1 MRNVLLVLMLVACTK
16 TSERTATTGSGGS
29 AAISV
34 VPVPPATPDAAQ
46 ADAAPPKPV
55 SNDIAIPANH
65 PTSEILITRH
75 CSLSPHPP
83 STHYWSQAT
92 VYDLQARTWTGTST
106 QGHDRPSP
114 PPRPLEPGELDPDA
128 PTVTKTKGTLPAAKL
143 QTITARLTELLS
155 GGPYPPKYPRSG
167 GSRCTLI
174 LAAKGKDPFFSIDRA
189 DNEID
194 DAVTRL
200 MTSL

>member
-1 MRNVLLVLMLVACTK
+1 VRNVLLVLLLVACTK
-16 TSERTATTGSGGS
+16 TSERAATTGSAGS
-29 AAISV
+29 AAV
-34 VPVPPATPDAAQ
+34 AVAPVTPDAVQ
-46 ADAAPPKPV
+46 ADAAAKPV
-55 SNDIAIPANH
+55 RDGIAIPADH
-65 PTSEILITRH
+65 PTTDILITRH

-92 VYDLQARTWTGTST
+92 VYDLETRTWEGTST

-114 PPRPLEPGELDPDA
+114 PPRPLEPGEPDPDA

-143 QTITARLTELLS
+143 QTITTRLAELLS
-155 GGPYPPKYPRSG
+155 GGPYLPKYPRSG

-189 DNEID
+189 DNDID